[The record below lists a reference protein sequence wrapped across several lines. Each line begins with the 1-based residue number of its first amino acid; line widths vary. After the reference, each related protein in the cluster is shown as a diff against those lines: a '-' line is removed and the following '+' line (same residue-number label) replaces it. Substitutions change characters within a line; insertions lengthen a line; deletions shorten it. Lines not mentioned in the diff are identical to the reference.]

1 MKYELSFSHRLAAFF
16 TKIKEAPQ
24 SKDSQCTILKD
35 DSFKESLQILKG
47 STTIYNTLR
56 RKEKIKQR

>member
-1 MKYELSFSHRLAAFF
+1 MKFELSFSLQLAAHF

-35 DSFKESLQILKG
+35 DSFKESSYTSGAHEFIPVV
-47 STTIYNTLR
+47 SVVSVA
-56 RKEKIKQR
+56 